1 MMFENP
7 FNLFSD
13 RDGLLGIAQEIADH
27 AYAAG
32 VRQLDKQSHV
42 RPVPLQH
49 GVRGMPHALPTE
61 NATGWLDLSPRW
73 IKGVTMMAYP
83 FRPEL
88 PGTAAVTALH
98 Q

>member
-7 FNLFSD
+7 FNRLSD
-13 RDGLLGIAQEIADH
+13 DDGLLGGAQEIADH

-32 VRQLDKQSHV
+32 VRQLNKQSDV
-42 RPVPLQH
+42 RPVLLQRC
-49 GVRGMPHALPTE
+49 VRGMPHAFPTE
-61 NATGWLDLSPRW
+61 NATGWLDLSPRR